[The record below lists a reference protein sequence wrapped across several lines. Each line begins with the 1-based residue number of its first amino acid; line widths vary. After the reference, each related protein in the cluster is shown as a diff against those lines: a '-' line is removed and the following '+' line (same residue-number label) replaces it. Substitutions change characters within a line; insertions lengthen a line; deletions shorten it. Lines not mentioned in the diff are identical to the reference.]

1 MSTTV
6 IGKSGTWRNW
16 AGNVTARPVR
26 EVTPATVEELA
37 AAVRRAAEDDLRVKA
52 VGTGHSFTAAAATD
66 GVLIR
71 PQLLTGIRK
80 IDREAM
86 TVTVAAGTPLK
97 RLNMALAREGH
108 VEPLERGA
116 GGDRDGHGLTV
127 DLPYARQQLGTDQ
140 HAVGRGGGRERVA
153 RADGLHP
160 QVVLGGPP
168 YGRGEFLDRGGSDL
182 PHGPGGDVPRPV
194 TPRAALA
201 DHGGA
206 HGALPA

>member
-71 PQLLTGIRK
+71 P
-80 IDREAM
+80 
-86 TVTVAAGTPLK
+86 
-97 RLNMALAREGH
+97 NC
-108 VEPLERGA
+108 
-116 GGDRDGHGLTV
+116 
-127 DLPYARQQLGTDQ
+127 
-140 HAVGRGGGRERVA
+140 
-153 RADGLHP
+153 
-160 QVVLGGPP
+160 
-168 YGRGEFLDRGGSDL
+168 
-182 PHGPGGDVPRPV
+182 
-194 TPRAALA
+194 
-201 DHGGA
+201 
-206 HGALPA
+206 